1 MTLKSFRNT
10 AGLSIKS
17 VSEKTGIP
25 QSTLWNYEKQNAL
38 PNRKAAIKLA
48 TAYGLSLR
56 DLEALVKNSKG
67 ETRAQFEE
75 KAQDFK
81 AKYEPAEKAP
91 EETEAKPEPPVE
103 PPSNAAEEPKPAEP
117 VLEATVEP
125 EPDEVTLEAAET
137 PEPTLPWTKTVTNE
151 DYLNAANMA
160 VRALKEVIGTD
171 SKTVMLAVMFVTAE
185 IQNRLFI

>member
-1 MTLKSFRNT
+1 MIDTPFIRMLSAKGWSMTKFARTIGVSTNT
-10 AGLSIKS
+10 LYPWLRG
-17 VSEKTGIP
+17 EKMP
-25 QSTLWNYEKQNAL
+25 QDRHIDKIAEVLEENPRRIRAV
-38 PNRKAAIKLA
+38 
-48 TAYGLSLR
+48 
-56 DLEALVKNSKG
+56 LEAG
-67 ETRAQFEE
+67 M
-75 KAQDFK
+75 
-81 AKYEPAEKAP
+81 PAEEAP
-91 EETEAKPEPPVE
+91 EETKAEPDPPTE
-103 PPSNAAEEPKPAEP
+103 PAPKATEEPKLAEP
-117 VLEATVEP
+117 VPESVAEP